1 MIFQLKKLVIKT
13 GAGKEAFC
21 TKTGAGKGAYCTKT
35 GAGKEAY
42 CTKTGAG
49 KGYFWATGHFVYPLG
64 WQRGVTG

>member
-1 MIFQLKKLVIKT
+1 MIFQIKKLVTKIGAGKEAYCIKT
-13 GAGKEAFC
+13 GAGKEPH
-21 TKTGAGKGAYCTKT
+21 CTKT

-49 KGYFWATGHFVYPLG
+49 KGYFWATGHFGCPLG